1 VVGSSLLIADH
12 DMPMRLLISAVVSTI
27 AVAQLSAQQPAP
39 NFSSE
44 SQVVVLHVAVRD
56 RKGGYVAGLGQ
67 DAFHVFENKQPQP
80 ISFFSS
86 QDAPV
91 TVGLLI
97 DSSGSM
103 GPNRDLVIAASMAF
117 ARTSN
122 PQDEMFVLGFNENIN
137 RPLPPDAAYT
147 KDLATL
153 QSALMRAITAR
164 GQTAVYNAV
173 HEGLDY
179 VSRGHF
185 DRQVLV
191 VVSDG
196 GDNASSTT
204 RAQVL
209 AKAQASNAVI
219 YTVALV
225 DPLDSEADPG
235 FLREL
240 SEATGGQ
247 AFRPKDIADVS
258 SVLQKVARDIRN
270 MYTLGYVPPSTLSS
284 RKEELRGVTVDA
296 VLPTGQKV
304 KVRTRRAYLAGE
316 TQTNSETSFDAP

>member
-1 VVGSSLLIADH
+1 MVGSSLLIADH

-137 RPLPPDAAYT
+137 RPLPPDAA
-147 KDLATL
+147 
-153 QSALMRAITAR
+153 
-164 GQTAVYNAV
+164 
-173 HEGLDY
+173 
-179 VSRGHF
+179 
-185 DRQVLV
+185 
-191 VVSDG
+191 
-196 GDNASSTT
+196 
-204 RAQVL
+204 
-209 AKAQASNAVI
+209 
-219 YTVALV
+219 
-225 DPLDSEADPG
+225 
-235 FLREL
+235 
-240 SEATGGQ
+240 
-247 AFRPKDIADVS
+247 
-258 SVLQKVARDIRN
+258 
-270 MYTLGYVPPSTLSS
+270 
-284 RKEELRGVTVDA
+284 
-296 VLPTGQKV
+296 
-304 KVRTRRAYLAGE
+304 
-316 TQTNSETSFDAP
+316 

>member
-1 VVGSSLLIADH
+1 
-12 DMPMRLLISAVVSTI
+12 MRLLTSALVLIVAPTI
-27 AVAQLSAQQPAP
+27 AVTQLSAQQPAP

-56 RKGGYVAGLGQ
+56 KKGGYVSGLGQ
-67 DAFHVFENKQPQP
+67 NAFHVFENKQAQP

-137 RPLPPDAAYT
+137 RPLPQDAPYAR
-147 KDLATL
+147 DLATL
-153 QSALMRAITAR
+153 QNALMRAITAR
-164 GQTAVYNAV
+164 GQTAIYNAV
-173 HEGLDY
+173 NEGLYD

-191 VVSDG
+191 VLSDG

-209 AKAQASNAVI
+209 ARAQASNALI
-219 YTVALV
+219 YTVALI

-235 FLREL
+235 FLKEL
-240 SEATGGQ
+240 ADATGGQ
-247 AFRPKDIADVS
+247 AFRPKDIGSVG
-258 SVLQKVARDIRN
+258 SVLQKIARDIRN
-270 MYTLGYVPPSTLSS
+270 MYTLGYVPAATMAA
-284 RKEELRGVTVDA
+284 RKEEFRRVIVDA

-316 TQTNSETSFDAP
+316 SNAEISFNAP

>member
-147 KDLATL
+147 KDPATL

-247 AFRPKDIADVS
+247 AFRPKDIADVA
-258 SVLQKVARDIRN
+258 SVLQKVAHDIRN

-316 TQTNSETSFDAP
+316 TQTNSETSFNAP